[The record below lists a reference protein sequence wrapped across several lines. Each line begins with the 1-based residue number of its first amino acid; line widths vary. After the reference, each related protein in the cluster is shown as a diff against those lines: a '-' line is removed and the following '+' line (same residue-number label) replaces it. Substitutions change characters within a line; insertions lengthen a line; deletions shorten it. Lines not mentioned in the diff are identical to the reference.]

1 MCGIS
6 ENAPGISGE
15 PCNAVR
21 HISPSKEANLTLLI
35 ERNIDFTVRESSII
49 QENKIKVEKHYIG
62 GHVNKPCID
71 KKSTSQGLRH

>member
-1 MCGIS
+1 MQCS
-6 ENAPGISGE
+6 EA
-15 PCNAVR
+15 
-21 HISPSKEANLTLLI
+21 HIPSKEANLTLLI

-71 KKSTSQGLRH
+71 KKSTSQGLRHQAGVAVAGGVDS